1 MGLLLKN
8 EFQKIFLRKKTM
20 LFLITFTFIVIGSC
34 TFLNYYGLGNYTSNL
49 PQVKVN
55 NLNLPVLVA
64 KESFFVLN
72 LIIFPLMFLDSF
84 SGEIRSGAY
93 RMTLIRPISRY
104 KLLFSKYLSQLIMA
118 FLFLSIP
125 LIVSYIYG
133 QLVGLHVSKV
143 TYSNQYMDQNGLESI
158 LFTLKFYALLLII
171 VISILTI
178 VSLIS
183 TFIPNTPLG
192 FLFTIGL
199 MIGSI
204 YISDKFSYFIL
215 SGEYVFNQLNN
226 QDSQFFIINGIIILC
241 GGLLNFWTWI
251 NKDFFN

>member
-1 MGLLLKN
+1 MSFLLKN
-8 EFQKIFLRKKTM
+8 EFQKIFLRKRNM
-20 LFLITFTFIVIGSC
+20 LLLITFTFIVIGLC
-34 TFLNYYGLGNYTSNL
+34 MFLNYYGLGVHTRDL
-49 PQVKVN
+49 PLVKVN
-55 NLNLPVLVA
+55 NLNLSVLVA

-84 SGEIRSGAY
+84 SGEIKSGAY
-93 RMTLIRPISRY
+93 RMTLIRPIPRY

-118 FLFLSIP
+118 FLFLSIL

-133 QLVGLHVSKV
+133 QLAGPQVSKV
-143 TYSNQYMDQNGLESI
+143 TYSSQYMDQNGLES
-158 LFTLKFYALLLII
+158 FYYTLKFYSLLLII

-192 FLFTIGL
+192 FLITIGL
-199 MIGSI
+199 MVGSF

-215 SGEYVFNQLNN
+215 AGEYVFNQLNN
-226 QDSQFFIINGIIILC
+226 PNGQFFLINGIIILC
-241 GGLLNFWTWI
+241 GGGLNFWMWR
-251 NKDFFN
+251 NRDFFN